1 MYDYE
6 ALTVDFIKL
15 PPRAVPQD
23 WIAVTVA
30 DVAEMLRQA
39 RVREPWHAPEWGC
52 YLLAQCINNPL
63 GYRSVHSAGKTI
75 PKKRRGH
82 DRGVNDGE
90 PARTKAGRA
99 RDAIDELCRA
109 LPSAITEF
117 ESSVAQ
123 SFRVYVSPPQRAQ
136 HLRAIQD
143 LPQATARCE
152 ILKNV
157 LALLSSLPPRPT
169 QRTKAWWRLDA
180 AKLWEIYRGAI
191 DVSAGISPGGPAVRF
206 IEAALARMGYRR
218 LPKHIESALHDPIDW
233 RDEFLRRRLDDL
245 II

>member
-1 MYDYE
+1 MYGHE
-6 ALTVDFIKL
+6 VPVDFIQL
-15 PPRAVPQD
+15 PPRALPQD

-39 RVREPWHAPEWGC
+39 RVREPWHAPELGC
-52 YLLAQCINNPL
+52 LSLAQCINNPL
-63 GYRSVHSAGKTI
+63 GYRSVDSPGKAI

-82 DRGVNDGE
+82 DCGVNDGK
-90 PARTKAGRA
+90 PARTKTRRA
-99 RDAIDELCRA
+99 RDAIDELRRA

-117 ESSVAQ
+117 KSSVAR
-123 SFRVYVSPPQRAQ
+123 SFTVYVWPPLGAE
-136 HLRAIQD
+136 HLREIQD

-157 LALLSSLPPRPT
+157 LALLNSLPPRPR

-180 AKLWEIYRGAI
+180 AKLWEIYRRAI

-206 IEAALARMGYRR
+206 IEAALARMGYRC
-218 LPKHIESALHDPIDW
+218 LPKHIESALHDPVDW

-245 II
+245 MI